1 MKWHSPPVVS
11 ASCALLQY
19 SRSSASPPVTSFPRW
34 LPLGAE
40 MASRQPNDRGQNGPP
55 YEGSPP
61 FKRHRLPS
69 PSSSVRVQPAYQNG
83 PDQGRFVLGTSQY
96 ATPVYAVHGQ
106 RTHHGQ
112 ELPTVS
118 EYRALP
124 QARPQD
130 YTPHYALQ
138 QGQPPGQ
145 MRRRPSLLSEFQ
157 GHPASGDR
165 LPESRHMYE
174 RGHASYHLG
183 HHAQSELSE
192 APQHKRPRLAPQ
204 EGHEGPIA
212 RGAAHALSS
221 GAEIGYSS
229 DHRRGSALVPKLEA
243 VSPSRQPSC
252 VEEGG
257 GKDSPSKLSKEEL
270 LQSMDR
276 VDREIAK
283 VEQQISKLQKK
294 QGELE
299 EKAAKPDEP
308 EEVDALPEPK
318 EPRHQSIV
326 QIIYAENRKKAEAAH
341 KILEG
346 LGPKIDLPLYNQP
359 SDTQVYHD
367 NIKTHQAMK
376 KKLLLYFKRR
386 HHMRKLRERYL
397 CQRYDQLFEAWE
409 KRLERIENGYKRKAK
424 DAKVREFYEKMFPE
438 IRKQR
443 EQQERFSRT
452 GARGSGFAATVAR
465 SDAEMAE
472 IMDSLSEQEM
482 RQLAVVPPMMFDEDQ
497 RRIKFIN
504 KNGLIKDPM
513 KEYKERQL
521 INTWTEEEKQ
531 IFKENQFISTWTEE
545 EKQIFKE
552 KATEESSKR
561 DRGGSRRR
569 SSGRER
575 EEGGTSP
582 GGSAHHVREND
593 RHDSRQKSSSPAMP
607 VLSADGS
614 QQEGDGEQKQPP
626 TVQQD
631 GNLPSDGDISSGG
644 GDGSK
649 KTHDSEA
656 EFSPTNVRISALEQ
670 SFASMSQRLEAFQE
684 LTLAQFEQ
692 SSPRKRRSAR
702 PETAVP
708 EKRRKEDSA
717 SARSGKQRSPSHDG
731 AEGESVSGDSGEH
744 PAAAVPEKR
753 RKEDS
758 ASARS
763 GKQRSPSHDGAEG
776 ESVGGDSGASDS
788 VWKPF
793 DPTNKDTMHSWVA
806 DDVVFSEVEKYF
818 KHDQQRRGTDLEAW
832 QQKFSMP
839 DNAPSTMVAP
849 SFNDNIARAVVDNDK
864 KQGEQIISHDKALKN
879 IHSNLVHIGTPL
891 MNLWQMIQRCNSE
904 NFEELQLE
912 MSDCAGS
919 ALVLLGSLHSQLA
932 FTRRTFIAE
941 SSQKKFRDLFKAASE
956 DPKFLFPPD
965 MGSKAKD
972 LSSETKVLVGM
983 LSQDDQGKS
992 SVQRRGARRGGGRA
1006 TGGGFSYSYRNS
1018 RYMPRANYGQY
1029 SYRGSQTRQFY
1040 NRNQSFQSKSGDGKQ
1055 KQSK

>member
-1 MKWHSPPVVS
+1 MTKYAPGCEP
-11 ASCALLQY
+11 Q
-19 SRSSASPPVTSFPRW
+19 
-34 LPLGAE
+34 GAGKHG
-40 MASRQPNDRGQNGPP
+40 AGFTWWRKRTKTTKTQPQT
-55 YEGSPP
+55 E
-61 FKRHRLPS
+61 
-69 PSSSVRVQPAYQNG
+69 
-83 PDQGRFVLGTSQY
+83 
-96 ATPVYAVHGQ
+96 
-106 RTHHGQ
+106 
-112 ELPTVS
+112 E
-118 EYRALP
+118 
-124 QARPQD
+124 
-130 YTPHYALQ
+130 
-138 QGQPPGQ
+138 
-145 MRRRPSLLSEFQ
+145 SL
-157 GHPASGDR
+157 
-165 LPESRHMYE
+165 
-174 RGHASYHLG
+174 
-183 HHAQSELSE
+183 
-192 APQHKRPRLAPQ
+192 
-204 EGHEGPIA
+204 
-212 RGAAHALSS
+212 
-221 GAEIGYSS
+221 
-229 DHRRGSALVPKLEA
+229 
-243 VSPSRQPSC
+243 
-252 VEEGG
+252 VEEGEETKETSG
-257 GKDSPSKLSKEEL
+257 RSKSKGRRVARDRQHQLWLEREARAQQEFRVRREREETRRREQEEQERLIREEWEEQQRKEKEAKERKEREKKEQEDKLNRMLASTGTSGNKKKEEWHNPIAPADYSAGGEVPAPTGRAAEDCPFFKKTGACRFGDRCSRKHTRPDTSTTL
-270 LQSMDR
+270 LIPGMFGTFALDQTQRDDFDETMYL
-276 VDREIAK
+276 EY
-283 VEQQISKLQKK
+283 
-294 QGELE
+294 GE
-299 EKAAKPDEP
+299 DELYKDFI
-308 EEVDALPEPK
+308 EFYNDALPEFRTLGRVIQFK
-318 EPRHQSIV
+318 VCCNHEPHLRGNVYV
-326 QIIYAENRKKAEAAH
+326 QYDREEDCLEAIKKFHGRFYAGRQLTCEMTPVTSWKSAICGLFSRKKCPKGKNCNFLHVFPNPGREFRDADEDLH
-341 KILEG
+341 LEG
-346 LGPKIDLPLYNQP
+346 LRRDQ
-359 SDTQVYHD
+359 HD
-367 NIKTHQAMK
+367 S
-376 KKLLLYFKRR
+376 RR
-386 HHMRKLRERYL
+386 S
-397 CQRYDQLFEAWE
+397 W
-409 KRLERIENGYKRKAK
+409 
-424 DAKVREFYEKMFPE
+424 REFS
-438 IRKQR
+438 
-443 EQQERFSRT
+443 ER
-452 GARGSGFAATVAR
+452 RGSVSSR
-465 SDAEMAE
+465 
-472 IMDSLSEQEM
+472 
-482 RQLAVVPPMMFDEDQ
+482 
-497 RRIKFIN
+497 
-504 KNGLIKDPM
+504 
-513 KEYKERQL
+513 
-521 INTWTEEEKQ
+521 
-531 IFKENQFISTWTEE
+531 
-545 EKQIFKE
+545 
-552 KATEESSKR
+552 ATEESSKR
-561 DRGGSRRR
+561 ERGGSRRR
-569 SSGRER
+569 SSGKER

-607 VLSADGS
+607 VLSAGGS

-644 GDGSK
+644 GDGSR
-649 KTHDSEA
+649 KTHDSET

-684 LTLAQFEQ
+684 LMLAQFEQ

-744 PAAAVPEKR
+744 PAVAVPEKR

-793 DPTNKDTMHSWVA
+793 DPTSKDTMHSWVA

-941 SSQKKFRDLFKAASE
+941 SSQRKFRDLFKAASE
-956 DPKFLFPPD
+956 DPEFLFPPD

-992 SVQRRGARRGGGRA
+992 SVPRRGARRGGGRA

>member
-1 MKWHSPPVVS
+1 MG
-11 ASCALLQY
+11 
-19 SRSSASPPVTSFPRW
+19 SRR
-34 LPLGAE
+34 E
-40 MASRQPNDRGQNGPP
+40 KQRD
-55 YEGSPP
+55 
-61 FKRHRLPS
+61 RHRSRAPS
-69 PSSSVRVQPAYQNG
+69 G
-83 PDQGRFVLGTSQY
+83 PR
-96 ATPVYAVHGQ
+96 
-106 RTHHGQ
+106 
-112 ELPTVS
+112 
-118 EYRALP
+118 
-124 QARPQD
+124 
-130 YTPHYALQ
+130 
-138 QGQPPGQ
+138 
-145 MRRRPSLLSEFQ
+145 
-157 GHPASGDR
+157 
-165 LPESRHMYE
+165 
-174 RGHASYHLG
+174 
-183 HHAQSELSE
+183 
-192 APQHKRPRLAPQ
+192 
-204 EGHEGPIA
+204 
-212 RGAAHALSS
+212 
-221 GAEIGYSS
+221 
-229 DHRRGSALVPKLEA
+229 
-243 VSPSRQPSC
+243 
-252 VEEGG
+252 
-257 GKDSPSKLSKEEL
+257 
-270 LQSMDR
+270 
-276 VDREIAK
+276 
-283 VEQQISKLQKK
+283 
-294 QGELE
+294 
-299 EKAAKPDEP
+299 
-308 EEVDALPEPK
+308 
-318 EPRHQSIV
+318 
-326 QIIYAENRKKAEAAH
+326 
-341 KILEG
+341 
-346 LGPKIDLPLYNQP
+346 
-359 SDTQVYHD
+359 
-367 NIKTHQAMK
+367 
-376 KKLLLYFKRR
+376 
-386 HHMRKLRERYL
+386 
-397 CQRYDQLFEAWE
+397 
-409 KRLERIENGYKRKAK
+409 
-424 DAKVREFYEKMFPE
+424 
-438 IRKQR
+438 
-443 EQQERFSRT
+443 
-452 GARGSGFAATVAR
+452 
-465 SDAEMAE
+465 
-472 IMDSLSEQEM
+472 
-482 RQLAVVPPMMFDEDQ
+482 
-497 RRIKFIN
+497 
-504 KNGLIKDPM
+504 
-513 KEYKERQL
+513 
-521 INTWTEEEKQ
+521 
-531 IFKENQFISTWTEE
+531 
-545 EKQIFKE
+545 
-552 KATEESSKR
+552 ATEESSKR
-561 DRGGSRRR
+561 ERGGSRRR

-649 KTHDSEA
+649 KTHDSET

-684 LTLAQFEQ
+684 LMLAQFEQ

-702 PETAVP
+702 PET
-708 EKRRKEDSA
+708 
-717 SARSGKQRSPSHDG
+717 
-731 AEGESVSGDSGEH
+731 
-744 PAAAVPEKR
+744 AVPEKR

-956 DPKFLFPPD
+956 DPEFLFPPD

-992 SVQRRGARRGGGRA
+992 SVPRRGARRGGGRA

>member
-1 MKWHSPPVVS
+1 MG
-11 ASCALLQY
+11 
-19 SRSSASPPVTSFPRW
+19 SRR
-34 LPLGAE
+34 E
-40 MASRQPNDRGQNGPP
+40 KQRD
-55 YEGSPP
+55 
-61 FKRHRLPS
+61 RHRSRAPS
-69 PSSSVRVQPAYQNG
+69 G
-83 PDQGRFVLGTSQY
+83 PR
-96 ATPVYAVHGQ
+96 
-106 RTHHGQ
+106 
-112 ELPTVS
+112 
-118 EYRALP
+118 
-124 QARPQD
+124 
-130 YTPHYALQ
+130 
-138 QGQPPGQ
+138 
-145 MRRRPSLLSEFQ
+145 
-157 GHPASGDR
+157 
-165 LPESRHMYE
+165 
-174 RGHASYHLG
+174 
-183 HHAQSELSE
+183 
-192 APQHKRPRLAPQ
+192 
-204 EGHEGPIA
+204 
-212 RGAAHALSS
+212 
-221 GAEIGYSS
+221 
-229 DHRRGSALVPKLEA
+229 
-243 VSPSRQPSC
+243 
-252 VEEGG
+252 
-257 GKDSPSKLSKEEL
+257 
-270 LQSMDR
+270 
-276 VDREIAK
+276 
-283 VEQQISKLQKK
+283 
-294 QGELE
+294 
-299 EKAAKPDEP
+299 
-308 EEVDALPEPK
+308 
-318 EPRHQSIV
+318 
-326 QIIYAENRKKAEAAH
+326 
-341 KILEG
+341 
-346 LGPKIDLPLYNQP
+346 
-359 SDTQVYHD
+359 
-367 NIKTHQAMK
+367 
-376 KKLLLYFKRR
+376 
-386 HHMRKLRERYL
+386 
-397 CQRYDQLFEAWE
+397 
-409 KRLERIENGYKRKAK
+409 
-424 DAKVREFYEKMFPE
+424 
-438 IRKQR
+438 
-443 EQQERFSRT
+443 
-452 GARGSGFAATVAR
+452 
-465 SDAEMAE
+465 
-472 IMDSLSEQEM
+472 
-482 RQLAVVPPMMFDEDQ
+482 
-497 RRIKFIN
+497 
-504 KNGLIKDPM
+504 
-513 KEYKERQL
+513 
-521 INTWTEEEKQ
+521 
-531 IFKENQFISTWTEE
+531 
-545 EKQIFKE
+545 
-552 KATEESSKR
+552 ATEESSKR
-561 DRGGSRRR
+561 ERGGSRRR

-649 KTHDSEA
+649 KTHDSET

-684 LTLAQFEQ
+684 LMLAQFEQ

-744 PAAAVPEKR
+744 PAVAVPEKR

-956 DPKFLFPPD
+956 DPEFLFPPD

-992 SVQRRGARRGGGRA
+992 SVPRRGARRGGGRA

>member
-1 MKWHSPPVVS
+1 MG
-11 ASCALLQY
+11 
-19 SRSSASPPVTSFPRW
+19 SRR
-34 LPLGAE
+34 E
-40 MASRQPNDRGQNGPP
+40 KQRD
-55 YEGSPP
+55 
-61 FKRHRLPS
+61 RHRSRAPS
-69 PSSSVRVQPAYQNG
+69 G
-83 PDQGRFVLGTSQY
+83 PR
-96 ATPVYAVHGQ
+96 
-106 RTHHGQ
+106 
-112 ELPTVS
+112 
-118 EYRALP
+118 
-124 QARPQD
+124 
-130 YTPHYALQ
+130 
-138 QGQPPGQ
+138 
-145 MRRRPSLLSEFQ
+145 
-157 GHPASGDR
+157 
-165 LPESRHMYE
+165 
-174 RGHASYHLG
+174 
-183 HHAQSELSE
+183 
-192 APQHKRPRLAPQ
+192 
-204 EGHEGPIA
+204 
-212 RGAAHALSS
+212 
-221 GAEIGYSS
+221 
-229 DHRRGSALVPKLEA
+229 
-243 VSPSRQPSC
+243 
-252 VEEGG
+252 
-257 GKDSPSKLSKEEL
+257 
-270 LQSMDR
+270 
-276 VDREIAK
+276 
-283 VEQQISKLQKK
+283 
-294 QGELE
+294 
-299 EKAAKPDEP
+299 
-308 EEVDALPEPK
+308 
-318 EPRHQSIV
+318 
-326 QIIYAENRKKAEAAH
+326 
-341 KILEG
+341 
-346 LGPKIDLPLYNQP
+346 
-359 SDTQVYHD
+359 
-367 NIKTHQAMK
+367 
-376 KKLLLYFKRR
+376 
-386 HHMRKLRERYL
+386 
-397 CQRYDQLFEAWE
+397 
-409 KRLERIENGYKRKAK
+409 
-424 DAKVREFYEKMFPE
+424 
-438 IRKQR
+438 
-443 EQQERFSRT
+443 
-452 GARGSGFAATVAR
+452 
-465 SDAEMAE
+465 
-472 IMDSLSEQEM
+472 
-482 RQLAVVPPMMFDEDQ
+482 
-497 RRIKFIN
+497 
-504 KNGLIKDPM
+504 
-513 KEYKERQL
+513 
-521 INTWTEEEKQ
+521 
-531 IFKENQFISTWTEE
+531 
-545 EKQIFKE
+545 
-552 KATEESSKR
+552 ATEESSKR
-561 DRGGSRRR
+561 ERGGSRRR
-569 SSGRER
+569 SSGKER

-644 GDGSK
+644 GDGSR
-649 KTHDSEA
+649 KTHDSET

-684 LTLAQFEQ
+684 LMLAQFEQ

-744 PAAAVPEKR
+744 PAVAVPEKRRKEDSASARSGKQRSPSHDGAEGESVSGDSGEHPAVAVPEKRRKEDSASARSGKQRSPSHDGAEGESVSGDSGEHPAVAVPEKR

-992 SVQRRGARRGGGRA
+992 SVPRRGARRGGGRA